1 MLEKKISALSLKLFM
16 WLFLNNNDNIAS
28 FLTRILIGFTVEGE
42 LSIVRGAFV
51 NHSVNDLLLL
61 LDLLAI
67 ASFAFVGFI
76 DNFTFAITI
85 ITRSLRLRVHARAE
99 LSHASHNT
107 ATSTCCALLDSAFF
121 TASAFA
127 GSTDPVSV
135 HCNLGSLSIINLFQG
150 ALKWMHDWL
159 ALLWLL
165 GTALSTHP
173 ASKHLGEDVIHAT
186 TASASVL
193 KSILAVLVV
202 DVSLL
207 FVRQH
212 LISSVELLELLFVTT
227 SIRVVFE
234 G

>member
-1 MLEKKISALSLKLFM
+1 M
-16 WLFLNNNDNIAS
+16 WLFLNNDDDIAS

-61 LDLLAI
+61 LDFLTI

-76 DNFTFAITI
+76 DYFTFAFTI

-150 ALKWMHDWL
+150 ALKRMHDWL
-159 ALLWLL
+159 ALLLL
-165 GTALSTHP
+165 WWTSRSSTATS
-173 ASKHLGEDVIHAT
+173 SKHLTEEIVHSTAT
-186 TASASVL
+186 AAFFEAFFT
-193 KSILAVLVV
+193 VLVV
-202 DVSLL
+202 DFTLL
-207 FVRQH
+207 
-212 LISSVELLELLFVTT
+212 SVA
-227 SIRVVFE
+227 
-234 G
+234 